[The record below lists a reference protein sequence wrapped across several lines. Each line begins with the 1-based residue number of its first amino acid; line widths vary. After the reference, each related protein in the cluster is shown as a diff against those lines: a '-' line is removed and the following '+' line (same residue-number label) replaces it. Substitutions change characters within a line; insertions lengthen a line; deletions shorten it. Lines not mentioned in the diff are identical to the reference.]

1 MPVASLTAAT
11 FTPARTAPLGSATR
25 PRMRPPV
32 PWAVSHVGTMREIT
46 RRRQTAVE
54 RARSDGMKPPNILG
68 RSFCSKAIAC
78 VQPQPCYNPARLE
91 KSNAHCQEEK
101 RTASHRKLEC
111 RSARTMSS
119 SNAEPYLKIG
129 DVARRVGVSPSVIR
143 SWESV
148 GLTRPR
154 RTESKYRLYT
164 ADDVRLLKR
173 ARFLRKVRGLNAAA
187 IVELLRREGRAR
199 PALDGSAGAIG
210 THLRQLRAKRKL
222 SLAQVAQAVNLSVG
236 FLSALERS
244 QMSGSVGT
252 LRKLTR
258 FYKTNILDF
267 FDANGASTRQVRPA
281 QRKVLEAGPGVRM
294 ELLAWGNTVME
305 PHLFRVAPEA
315 GSGDSYTHEGEEFL
329 YVLRGELTIMLE
341 NEEYRLK
348 AGDSFYFE
356 SATPH
361 HWRNPGRAETWVL
374 WVNTPPTFW
383 VPLPNIRCDAD
394 REGSA

>member
-1 MPVASLTAAT
+1 
-11 FTPARTAPLGSATR
+11 
-25 PRMRPPV
+25 
-32 PWAVSHVGTMREIT
+32 
-46 RRRQTAVE
+46 
-54 RARSDGMKPPNILG
+54 
-68 RSFCSKAIAC
+68 
-78 VQPQPCYNPARLE
+78 
-91 KSNAHCQEEK
+91 
-101 RTASHRKLEC
+101 
-111 RSARTMSS
+111 
-119 SNAEPYLKIG
+119 
-129 DVARRVGVSPSVIR
+129 VARRVGVSPSVIR

-210 THLRQLRAKRKL
+210 MHLRQLRAKRKL

-252 LRKLTR
+252 LRKLAR

-267 FDANGASTRQVRPA
+267 FDANGASARQVRPA
-281 QRKVLEAGPGVRM
+281 QRKVLQAGPGVRM

-329 YVLRGELTIMLE
+329 YVLRGELTITLE
-341 NEEYRLK
+341 KEEYRLK

-361 HWRNPGRAETWVL
+361 RWKNPGRAETCLL
-374 WVNTPPTFW
+374 WVNTPPTF
-383 VPLPNIRCDAD
+383 
-394 REGSA
+394 

>member
-1 MPVASLTAAT
+1 M
-11 FTPARTAPLGSATR
+11 
-25 PRMRPPV
+25 
-32 PWAVSHVGTMREIT
+32 
-46 RRRQTAVE
+46 
-54 RARSDGMKPPNILG
+54 N
-68 RSFCSKAIAC
+68 
-78 VQPQPCYNPARLE
+78 
-91 KSNAHCQEEK
+91 
-101 RTASHRKLEC
+101 
-111 RSARTMSS
+111 SS
-119 SNAEPYLKIG
+119 SAEPYLKIG

-143 SWESV
+143 SWESL

-154 RTESKYRLYT
+154 RTKSKYRLYSP
-164 ADDVRLLKR
+164 DDVKLLKR

-199 PALDGSAGAIG
+199 PAADGNAGAIG
-210 THLRQLRAKRKL
+210 SHLRQLRAKQKL
-222 SLAQVAQAVNLSVG
+222 SLAQVARAVGISVG

-252 LRKLTR
+252 LRKLAR

-267 FDANGASTRQVRPA
+267 FDATGASTRQVRPA

-305 PHLFRVAPEA
+305 PHLFRVAPDA

-329 YVLRGELTIMLE
+329 YVLRGQLTITLE
-341 NEEYRLK
+341 KDEYLLK

-361 HWRNPGRAETWVL
+361 HWRNPGRTETLLL
-374 WVNTPPTFW
+374 WVNTPPTF
-383 VPLPNIRCDAD
+383 
-394 REGSA
+394 